1 MATIAREILEQFA
14 WICQTPHPP
23 GKEAA
28 LRGRIIDRLRG
39 LGLNPWTDA
48 RGNLACDLPASPG
61 CIQGPLTAVQA
72 HLDMVCA
79 AGSAAYVPERDPI
92 KPIERDGFLCTAG
105 ESSLGADCGAGAAV
119 ILWLAEHPD
128 LPHPPLRL
136 LFTVEEEI
144 GLRGAQE
151 MDPTCVAGVRYLI
164 NTDGFR
170 WGRIVTGSAGGV
182 REHYTHT
189 LDWAAPLSGARAWKV
204 QVSGLRGGHS
214 GFDIGAGRAN
224 ALLVLGQVIRQA
236 CAQKPAYLAAFA
248 GGTAF
253 NAIPYE
259 ASAILVARDAGTAAR
274 LEQVGAQILDAC
286 RGTDPDGRLTV
297 TETPLPQ
304 AVWTNAMTAGLL
316 DTLQAFADGVFA
328 RHSSGAVADSSNL
341 GHIYAQDG
349 KLYLD
354 AMVRCMDAAAE
365 RTLLD
370 SHRAV
375 CEAHGF
381 SGQIVSRYP
390 AWPSREDGR
399 LGRLAAQSFRQVTGR
414 APEITVQHVGLEPS
428 ELLRK
433 NPDMECI
440 CVGMDLR
447 DCHSPKERWRLDT
460 IGPFANML
468 CSILEGLAR

>member
-1 MATIAREILEQFA
+1 MATIEHEILEQFA
-14 WICQTPHPP
+14 WLCQTPHPS

-39 LGLNPWTDA
+39 QGLSPWTDV
-48 RGNLACDLPASPG
+48 RGNLVCDLPASPG

-119 ILWLAEHPD
+119 MLWLAEHPD

-189 LDWAAPLSGARAWKV
+189 LDWAASLSGTRAWKV

-328 RHSSGAVADSSNL
+328 RHASGAVADSSNL

>member
-1 MATIAREILEQFA
+1 MATIEHEILEQFA
-14 WICQTPHPP
+14 WLCQTPHPS

-39 LGLNPWTDA
+39 QGLSPWTDV
-48 RGNLACDLPASPG
+48 RGNLVCDLPASPG

-119 ILWLAEHPD
+119 MLWLAEHPD

-151 MDPTCVAGVRYLI
+151 MDPTCVAGVGYLI

-182 REHYTHT
+182 REHYMHA
-189 LDWAAPLSGARAWKV
+189 LDWTAPLSGAHAWQV
-204 QVSGLRGGHS
+204 QVSGLCGGHS

-286 RGTDPDGRLTV
+286 RGTDPDGVLTV
-297 TETPLPQ
+297 TEMPLPQ
-304 AVWTNAMTAGLL
+304 AVWTAEQTDGLL
-316 DTLQAFADGVFA
+316 GALGDFADGVFA